1 MGESGQMNID
11 DIVAVNAISIGE
23 ALVAVVEVEAE
34 IEPPGQHNCCR
45 VPVLD
50 FQDKLKHKDS
60 LEY

>member
-1 MGESGQMNID
+1 MNID